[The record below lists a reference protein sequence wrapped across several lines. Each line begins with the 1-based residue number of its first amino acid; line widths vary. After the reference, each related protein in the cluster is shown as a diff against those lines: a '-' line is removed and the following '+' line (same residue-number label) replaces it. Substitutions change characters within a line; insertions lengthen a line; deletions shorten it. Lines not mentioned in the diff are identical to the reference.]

1 MHSMTGYGKGTG
13 VFDGRELTIELK
25 AVNHR
30 FLDIS
35 IKLPRS
41 LLYAEDTIRK
51 TLQKNLSRGHV
62 DVFVTLVDKREG
74 VTGITADKN
83 LAKAYS
89 EIAKEVAKECGV
101 QNDFGVSSILR
112 MPEVITSESVN
123 QDDLLCLV
131 SETTQKAVDGLI
143 EMRAKE
149 GKELISDL
157 VKRVEYMREMV
168 KVIEERA
175 PFVAEDYKTRLTE
188 KLTELLGSNIDE
200 VRILQEVAIFT
211 DRANID
217 EELTRLKAHF
227 VRFDEYAVSTEPVG
241 RKMDFLVQEMNR
253 EINTTGS
260 KSNDTLITEQVLKL
274 KNELEKVREQVQN
287 LE

>member
-13 VFDGRELTIELK
+13 VFDGRELTVELK

-89 EIAKEVAKECGV
+89 DIAKEVAEACSI
-101 QNDFGVSSILR
+101 QNDLGVSAILR
-112 MPEVITSESVN
+112 MPDVITSETVN
-123 QDDLLCLV
+123 QDDLLALTGEV
-131 SETTQKAVDGLI
+131 AQMAVDGLI

-149 GKELISDL
+149 GKELIADL
-157 VKRVEYMREMV
+157 TKRVEYMREMV
-168 KVIEERA
+168 KVIEDRA

-200 VRILQEVAIFT
+200 VRILQEVAIFY
-211 DRANID
+211 RQG
-217 EELTRLKAHF
+217 KH
-227 VRFDEYAVSTEPVG
+227 
-241 RKMDFLVQEMNR
+241 
-253 EINTTGS
+253 
-260 KSNDTLITEQVLKL
+260 
-274 KNELEKVREQVQN
+274 
-287 LE
+287 